1 MIIIRLAR
9 AGRTKKPIFTIVAT
23 NSRSARDGK
32 YIEKLG
38 QYDPNNTK
46 EPLKFL
52 NVEGISE
59 WMKKGAQISDTV
71 GSLLKRNSIKLP

>member
-23 NSRSARDGK
+23 DSRSARDGK

-38 QYDPNNTK
+38 QYDPKNDK

-52 NVEGISE
+52 NVEGISG
-59 WMKKGAQISDTV
+59 WVKKGAQMSDTV
-71 GSLLKRNSIKLP
+71 NTLLKRNSIKLP